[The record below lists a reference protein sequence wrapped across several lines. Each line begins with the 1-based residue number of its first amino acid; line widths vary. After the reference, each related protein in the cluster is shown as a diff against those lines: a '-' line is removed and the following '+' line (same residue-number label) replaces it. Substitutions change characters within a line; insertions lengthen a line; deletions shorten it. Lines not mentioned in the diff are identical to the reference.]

1 MNDAV
6 DSELASLP
14 REELIERARAL
25 QTVLRVAQAL
35 SASREVAD
43 MAERLID
50 AVTAYTRFAS
60 ICVFRFNPQG
70 QTFDLVAQR
79 GFDVASLPPPSQ
91 HLPAEGSLT
100 GLAAKLR
107 RTMTAEDIAVDAR
120 VEPTTRTML
129 AESGYVSATTVPLV
143 QGDEVLGAFNLLY
156 PKGAALREDERR
168 LLEAI
173 GQTVS
178 LAMAHRMGL
187 ERERDLE
194 AQARR
199 AQQLDSLGVLA
210 GGLAHDFN
218 NLLVGIVGCIDL
230 ARLDA
235 LNAELPATADALS
248 EALGAADRAKAL
260 VRQLLTFS
268 RGGAP
273 SRRPIADFGQVVR
286 EAAIFAAR
294 GTSVRCDVDIAEPLG
309 VVEADSGQVGQVVQ
323 NLVLNACQA
332 SPHGGTVNVRVRRAG
347 GPLAGESKVRIDV
360 VDQGTGIA
368 PEHLPRIFEP
378 YYTLREGGSGLG
390 LSVSHSIVTRH
401 GGTLTAEST
410 LGHGSTFV
418 VELPASDVTAASSRP
433 PPRAID
439 GVQGPVLL
447 MDDEPA
453 VRRVGRAML
462 ESLGV
467 EVAEAEHGTAAL
479 DLAARA
485 QAGGRPFRVAIL
497 DLTVTG
503 GAGAFEI
510 ADTLRQ
516 TSPGIRLV
524 LSTGFARRPATGK
537 EPGWDATLDKPYRL
551 DDLRNALAQALH
563 DGAAPAG

>member
-1 MNDAV
+1 MDDAI

-14 REELIERARAL
+14 REELVERARAL
-25 QTVLRVAQAL
+25 QTVLRVAQAV
-35 SASREVAD
+35 SAARDVAD
-43 MAERLID
+43 LSERLIE
-50 AVTAYTRFAS
+50 AVIAYTRFPS
-60 ICVFRFNPQG
+60 VCVFRFHPQR

-79 GFDVASLPPPSQ
+79 GFDVGSLPRPSQ

-107 RTMTAEDIAVDAR
+107 RTLTTEDIAGDVR
-120 VEPTTRTML
+120 LEPTTRAML
-129 AESGYVSATTVPLV
+129 AGSGYVSATIVPLV
-143 QGDEVLGAFNLLY
+143 HGDEVFGALNLLY
-156 PKGAALREDERR
+156 PRGAALREDERR
-168 LLEAI
+168 LLDAI
-173 GQTVS
+173 GQTAS
-178 LAMAHRMGL
+178 LAMAHQVGL

-199 AQQLDSLGVLA
+199 AQQLESLGVLA

-230 ARLDA
+230 ARIDA
-235 LNAELPATADALS
+235 VDADLPATAGTLA

-273 SRRPIADFGQVVR
+273 SRRPIADFAQVVR
-286 EAAIFAAR
+286 DAATFAAR
-294 GTSVRCDVDIAEPLG
+294 GTSVRCEVEVTGSIG
-309 VVEADSGQVGQVVQ
+309 IVEADPGQIGQVVQ

-332 SPHGGTVNVRVRRAG
+332 SPPGGTVRVRMKRAG
-347 GPLAGESKVRIDV
+347 GPHPGESKVRIDV
-360 VDQGTGIA
+360 VDEGDGIA
-368 PEHLPRIFEP
+368 PEHLPRVFEP

-390 LSVSHSIVTRH
+390 LPVSHSIVTRH
-401 GGTLTAEST
+401 GGTLTVESAP
-410 LGHGSTFV
+410 GRGSTFI
-418 VELPASDVTAASSRP
+418 VELPASDVAAASSP
-433 PPRAID
+433 PPPPAAD
-439 GVQGPVLL
+439 AVEGPVLL

-467 EVAEAEHGTAAL
+467 EVAEAEHGAAAL

-485 QAGGRPFRVAIL
+485 RADGRPFRVAIL

-510 ADTLRQ
+510 ASTLRQ

-524 LSTGFARRPATGK
+524 LSTGYARRPVDGR

-551 DDLRNALAQALH
+551 DDLRSALAQALH
-563 DGAAPAG
+563 ATPHAG